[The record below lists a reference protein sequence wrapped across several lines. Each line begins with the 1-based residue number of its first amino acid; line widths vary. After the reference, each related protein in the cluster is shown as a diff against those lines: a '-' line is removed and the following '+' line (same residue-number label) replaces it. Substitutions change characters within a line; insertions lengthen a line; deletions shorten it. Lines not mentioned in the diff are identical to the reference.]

1 MARITPFKISK
12 EAVAEEKKVAKR
24 KRETS
29 AKKGEPRA
37 APTEETMLCIAMI
50 LRHRWGTRVAASLLG
65 EGEMGGEG
73 GGHSERVGER
83 KESDDETR
91 PA

>member
-37 APTEETMLCIAMI
+37 APQLQPKKPCYA
-50 LRHRWGTRVAASLLG
+50 L
-65 EGEMGGEG
+65 
-73 GGHSERVGER
+73 
-83 KESDDETR
+83 
-91 PA
+91 P

>member
-29 AKKGEPRA
+29 AKKGELRA

-50 LRHRWGTRVAASLLG
+50 LRHRWDPGCCLIA
-65 EGEMGGEG
+65 G
-73 GGHSERVGER
+73 GGGDVGGGNHSERVGEGR
-83 KESDDETR
+83 RTERER
-91 PA
+91 

>member
-1 MARITPFKISK
+1 
-12 EAVAEEKKVAKR
+12 
-24 KRETS
+24 
-29 AKKGEPRA
+29 
-37 APTEETMLCIAMI
+37 MI